1 MKRSPKRRWT
11 RANYVVMLAFLLAAG
26 LGAWGA
32 VRDRSSVPP
41 TETTTYTLPANIPQ
55 DAAVN
60 VPVTDV
66 LRTPETT
73 EPEPQTEP
81 QTEPESHFALPLG
94 SFIAKDYSGDNVVYS
109 NTMRDWR
116 VHTGIDFGDNR
127 GQSVLAISD
136 GTVTD
141 VREDAL
147 WGVVLTIDHGDGIVA
162 KYCGLEKGTTPQ
174 PDDTVERGVV
184 IGKLGEIPIESKDG
198 PHLHLEVTRDGKLI
212 DPWKLLRDAGDTA
225 S

>member
-1 MKRSPKRRWT
+1 MKQRKSPRWT
-11 RANYVVMLAFLLAAG
+11 AANYAVMLAFLLAAG

-32 VRDRSSVPP
+32 VRDRNAVPP
-41 TETTTYTLPANIPQ
+41 TETTTYTLPDNIPR

-60 VPVTDV
+60 MPVADVPYT
-66 LRTPETT
+66 ETT
-73 EPEPQTEP
+73 ETESIS
-81 QTEPESHFALPLG
+81 EPETEAETQPQYALPLG

-127 GQSVLAISD
+127 GQSVLSIAD

-141 VREDAL
+141 VREDVL
-147 WGVVLTIDHGDGIVA
+147 WGIVVTIDHGEGIVA

-174 PDDTVERGVV
+174 PGDTVERGVV
-184 IGKLGEIPIESKDG
+184 IGKLGEIPIEGRDG
-198 PHLHLEVTRDGKLI
+198 PHLHLEVLRDGKHI
-212 DPWKLLRDAGDTA
+212 DPWKLLRDSGT
-225 S
+225 

>member
-1 MKRSPKRRWT
+1 MQHTKHKRWT
-11 RANYVVMLAFLLAAG
+11 AANYAVMIAFLLAAG

-32 VRDRSSVPP
+32 VRDRSRLPLA
-41 TETTTYTLPANIPQ
+41 ETTTYTLPDNIPQ

-60 VPVTDV
+60 RPVSDVPYTEDAAAE
-66 LRTPETT
+66 PET
-73 EPEPQTEP
+73 EPESTTEP
-81 QTEPESHFALPLG
+81 QTQYALPLG

-127 GQSVLAISD
+127 GQSVLSIAD

-141 VREDAL
+141 VREDAM

-162 KYCGLEKGTTPQ
+162 KYCGLEKDTTPQ
-174 PDDTVERGVV
+174 PEDTVERGVV

-198 PHLHLEVTRDGKLI
+198 PHLHLEVTRDGRRI
-212 DPWKLLRDAGDTA
+212 DPWKLLRDTA
-225 S
+225 E